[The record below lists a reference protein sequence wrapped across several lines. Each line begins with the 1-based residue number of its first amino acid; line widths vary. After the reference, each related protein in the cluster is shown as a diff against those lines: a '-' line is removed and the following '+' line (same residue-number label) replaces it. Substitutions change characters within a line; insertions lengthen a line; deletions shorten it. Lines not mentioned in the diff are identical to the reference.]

1 MGIQYTES
9 IFKGYFPHVVI
20 QQKVEKHKG
29 KLEIAFVLIMIEQ
42 LLHYNKIKKASIYC
56 IEESAFESG
65 VVVPNRDKLFT
76 QKF

>member
-1 MGIQYTES
+1 M
-9 IFKGYFPHVVI
+9 
-20 QQKVEKHKG
+20 
-29 KLEIAFVLIMIEQ
+29 AFVLIKIEK
-42 LLHYNKIKKASIYC
+42 LLHYKKNKKASIYC